1 QRLAPQSYPPQAQ
14 SYPPQARSTPPQRLA
29 PQSYPPQSYQAHA
42 AQSQSPHSYPYALSP
57 DSAPPIQMITRTTT
71 TTRTRRRRSGPG
83 FTLGAALGVAA
94 SAAAFVGIIEFERDL
109 RTLTSQ
115 SVQLAASLVGS
126 ETKLPGW
133 LGALADRT
141 DPARPAPT
149 PASAPVA
156 ATTPAPSAPGSQSVP
171 ASGSPKGA

>member
-1 QRLAPQSYPPQAQ
+1 
-14 SYPPQARSTPPQRLA
+14 
-29 PQSYPPQSYQAHA
+29 
-42 AQSQSPHSYPYALSP
+42 
-57 DSAPPIQMITRTTT
+57 TRTTT

-94 SAAAFVGIIEFERDL
+94 RAAAFVGIIAFERDL

-171 ASGSPKGA
+171 ASGSPKGATAPLELSDLGAIETEPGLGMSLAEASALFRMEDRQLPGCEQLLASWKPPLPLIEEDRPK